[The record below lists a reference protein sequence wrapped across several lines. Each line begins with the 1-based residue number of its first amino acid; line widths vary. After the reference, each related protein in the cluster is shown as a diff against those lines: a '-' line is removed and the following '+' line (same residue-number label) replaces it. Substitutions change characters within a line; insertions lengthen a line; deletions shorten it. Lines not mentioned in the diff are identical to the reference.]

1 MAEDGRVYV
10 VEYDIPDSPRL
21 RMRFYRN
28 IRKYLG
34 NGIARYSTQ
43 SVVVT
48 RDRSLADTIF
58 QAALEVSGRV
68 RLYEAKLLRDYQLV
82 IGVTTQTEAKT

>member
-10 VEYDIPDSPRL
+10 VEYDIPESPRL
-21 RMRFYRN
+21 RMRFYRRL
-28 IRKYLG
+28 RKLLG
-34 NGIARYSTQ
+34 KGIAKYSTQ

-48 RDRSLADTIF
+48 PDRSLAETVF
-58 QAALEVSGRV
+58 QTALEVSGRV

-82 IGVTTQTEAKT
+82 IGVTAQTEAIP